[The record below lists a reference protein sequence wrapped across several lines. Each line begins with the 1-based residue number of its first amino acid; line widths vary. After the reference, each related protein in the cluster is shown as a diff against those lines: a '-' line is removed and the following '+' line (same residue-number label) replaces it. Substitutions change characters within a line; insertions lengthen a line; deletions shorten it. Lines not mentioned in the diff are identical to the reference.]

1 MKKLPLNF
9 KLSELLLLVFEL
21 NLFVAGVVMIN
32 AALTGSNT
40 ALYIPAQSLMAML
53 PALMTV
59 GFAIWLVYRLR
70 CLRQAKNRRWALAG
84 AWCLGIV
91 ALSFGAA
98 VGKLNTV
105 HMSDTFQSAV
115 ATAIHS
121 PLLKQ
126 AGLSSLLAFLSIGLI
141 FSITF
146 LFKAAKGPFV
156 TKGAAEQIQAQL
168 SQLSEKIVRDWPES
182 LVAKI
187 DKLLKKGEVRQAITF
202 YVGNTGCS
210 HDEASIII
218 ADWPE
223 QRLMLQIELLN
234 KSLAEDPDVTQR
246 AGVSAEKVPSPGTA

>member
-9 KLSELLLLVFEL
+9 KFSELLLLVFEL

-40 ALYIPAQSLMAML
+40 ALYIPAQSLLAML

-59 GFAIWLVYRLR
+59 GFGIWLVYRLR
-70 CLRQAKNRRWALAG
+70 CLRKAENRRWALAG

-91 ALSFGAA
+91 ALSFGTA

-115 ATAIHS
+115 AGAIHS

-126 AGLSSLLAFLSIGLI
+126 AGLSSLLAFMSIGFI

-146 LFKAAKGPFV
+146 LFKAAKGPFAMKD
-156 TKGAAEQIQAQL
+156 TAEQLQAQL
-168 SQLSEKIVRDWPES
+168 GQLSEKIVQDWPES

-187 DKLLKKGEVRQAITF
+187 DEILKKGEVQQAITF
-202 YVGNTGCS
+202 YVANTGCT

-234 KSLAEDPDVTQR
+234 NSLAEDANVTQQDD
-246 AGVSAEKVPSPGTA
+246 ASTEKVTSPGTA